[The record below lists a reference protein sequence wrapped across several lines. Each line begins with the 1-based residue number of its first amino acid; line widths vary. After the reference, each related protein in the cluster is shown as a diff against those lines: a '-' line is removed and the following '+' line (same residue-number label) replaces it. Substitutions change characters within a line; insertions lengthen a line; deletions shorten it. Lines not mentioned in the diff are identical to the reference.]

1 MADQARPVP
10 FWVTFKGHKPGCVE
24 APTLLEAATEAQRLT
39 NGSAV
44 ETCQRLPYPATP
56 RLNQYEDPQYGVT
69 PAFCHAPEKC
79 QGRTS
84 CPQRRSCT
92 D

>member
-24 APTLLEAATEAQRLT
+24 APTLLEAATEAQRIT

-56 RLNQYEDPQYGVT
+56 RLNQYVDPQHGVT
-69 PAFCHAPEKC
+69 PAFCYRPQEC

-84 CPQRRSCT
+84 CPQRRSCV